1 MTTTPDATV
10 AAARARALAARA
22 RLDASLFAAK
32 QRLNP
37 RTLAADAVGSA
48 ADSASAVAQ
57 TGIQAVRDRPAA
69 AAAVVGAIGLLLARK
84 PILGWA
90 ASLFGRDDATPA
102 VPASSQTSNI
112 QGNSHGRDE

>member
-1 MTTTPDATV
+1 MTSDPTV
-10 AAARARALAARA
+10 AAARARSIAARA
-22 RLDASLFAAK
+22 RLDASLAVAK

-48 ADSASAVAQ
+48 ADTASAAAQ

-90 ASLFGRDDATPA
+90 AGLFGRDDATPA
-102 VPASSQTSNI
+102 LPTSSQPSNI